1 MVSIHNEPERI
12 VKFPSPVA
20 EGPEQARDTALA
32 VTGTALK
39 GEDVA
44 EQVAPSEI
52 GRWVQKLVDMDED
65 ETTEKGRALAEN
77 PFWPDDRSLDLT
89 AERILAHEAF

>member
-1 MVSIHNEPERI
+1 MESIHNESERI
-12 VKFPSPVA
+12 VKFPSPGA

-32 VTGTALK
+32 ATGAALK
-39 GEDVA
+39 GGDVA

-65 ETTEKGRALAEN
+65 EAIEKGRVLAED
-77 PFWPDDRSLDLT
+77 PSWPDDRTLDLT
-89 AERILAHEAF
+89 AERILAYEAF

>member
-1 MVSIHNEPERI
+1 MESIHNESERI

-20 EGPEQARDTALA
+20 EGPEQARDTAPA
-32 VTGTALK
+32 SMASQGGGA
-39 GEDVA
+39 A
-44 EQVAPSEI
+44 EQVAPTEI

-65 ETTEKGRALAEN
+65 EGIEKGRALAED
-77 PFWPDDRSLDLT
+77 PSWPDDRTLDLT

>member
-1 MVSIHNEPERI
+1 MESIHNESERI

-20 EGPEQARDTALA
+20 EGPEPARDTALA
-32 VTGTALK
+32 ATGVALK
-39 GEDVA
+39 GEDA
-44 EQVAPSEI
+44 DEQVASSEI

-65 ETTEKGRALAEN
+65 EGIEKGRALAED
-77 PFWPDDRSLDLT
+77 PSWPDDRTLDLT

>member
-1 MVSIHNEPERI
+1 MESIHNESERI

-32 VTGTALK
+32 ATGAALQ
-39 GEDVA
+39 GEEAA

-65 ETTEKGRALAEN
+65 ETIEKGRALAED
-77 PFWPDDRSLDLT
+77 PSWPDDRTLDLT

>member
-1 MVSIHNEPERI
+1 MESIHNESERI

-32 VTGTALK
+32 ATGTALK
-39 GEDVA
+39 GEEAA

-52 GRWVQKLVDMDED
+52 GRWVQKLAEMDED
-65 ETTEKGRALAEN
+65 EAIEKGRALAED
-77 PFWPDDRSLDLT
+77 PSWPDDRTLDLT